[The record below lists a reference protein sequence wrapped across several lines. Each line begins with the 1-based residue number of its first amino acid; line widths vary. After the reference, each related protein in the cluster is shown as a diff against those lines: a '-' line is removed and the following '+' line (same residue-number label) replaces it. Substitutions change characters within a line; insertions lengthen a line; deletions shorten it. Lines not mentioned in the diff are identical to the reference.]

1 MATEENFNSLF
12 KHHTI
17 KKDWIFP
24 TRNHLEKLEKAERW
38 RKLKKLCKLS
48 NNGTL
53 YFKCLERFESHFEFF
68 SFKFNFL
75 EFSNNFVPD
84 FENLHYLLH
93 LNTSDSIK
101 EKSSEKSES
110 KQDCSRNSC
119 QNACLGIG
127 NGTSK
132 LTNSKDIEVEIN
144 ANGNQAILLESRLKG
159 SFVRKNVVNLSK
171 WNLNDAEISLLW
183 KGVNFFPTCN
193 NIDKAKFKME
203 LDAFGKMLRLKW
215 HFRNE
220 NKDIHRD
227 MFKPKSKFNT
237 RNKDAAIELYL
248 SSLKEK
254 LMKVEVPKDKLN
266 SLTKSEQK
274 ALYDLKNDKSIVI
287 KSADESGTKKTI

>member
-48 NNGTL
+48 NNETL

-93 LNTSDSIK
+93 LNNSDSIK

-119 QNACLGIG
+119 KNACLGIG

-144 ANGNQAILLESRLKG
+144 ANGNQAILLENRLKDN
-159 SFVRKNVVNLSK
+159 FVSKNVVNLFK
-171 WNLNDAEISLLW
+171 RNLNEAKISLLW
-183 KGVNFFPTCN
+183 KGL
-193 NIDKAKFKME
+193 I
-203 LDAFGKMLRLKW
+203 
-215 HFRNE
+215 
-220 NKDIHRD
+220 
-227 MFKPKSKFNT
+227 
-237 RNKDAAIELYL
+237 L
-248 SSLKEK
+248 S
-254 LMKVEVPKDKLN
+254 
-266 SLTKSEQK
+266 QR
-274 ALYDLKNDKSIVI
+274 A
-287 KSADESGTKKTI
+287 TI